1 MMLRDEVLAWIR
13 KKYRT
18 EPEYLWMRFPD
29 YAVFRHADNGKLFAL
44 VMDVPKNRLGLQG
57 ETVTDILNV
66 KMSSPLLA
74 DLLVQQEGYLR
85 GWHISGG
92 SWISVMLDG
101 TVPLEDICHWID
113 ESYMATASAKT
124 RQKIRPPK
132 EWIIPANPK
141 YYDIVGAFETADEID
156 WKQGAGIKKGDTVFM
171 YVAAPVSAVLYKCK
185 VMETDIP
192 FRYDDGMVQMKAL
205 MKIRLQKRYPRDRF
219 TFDVL
224 GKEYGIFAVRGP
236 RGIPHS
242 LSEALK
248 K

>member
-1 MMLRDEVLAWIR
+1 MMLRDEVFAWIR

-74 DLLVQQEGYLR
+74 DLLIHQEGYMR
-85 GWHISGG
+85 GWHIRGG
-92 SWISVMLDG
+92 SWVSVMLDG

-113 ESYMATASAKT
+113 ESYAATASAKI

-132 EWIIPANPK
+132 EWIVPANPK
-141 YYDIVGAFETADEID
+141 YYDIVGAFEAADEID

-171 YVAAPVSAVLYKCK
+171 YVAQPVSAVLYKCRVTK
-185 VMETDIP
+185 TDIP
-192 FRYDDGMVQMKAL
+192 FNLDEGNVHIKSL
-205 MKIRLQKRYPRDRF
+205 MRIKLLKRYPPDQF
-219 TFDVL
+219 TFDRL
-224 GKEYGIFAVRGP
+224 GKEFGIFAVRGP
-236 RGIPHS
+236 RGIPEA

-248 K
+248 